1 MEEKAGVSPSPTDM
15 KREVGVRSPSPL
27 TSVSPPPDTDAL
39 PSLDT
44 FTEEDQ
50 AKVTKIQAAARGKIA
65 RKEVA
70 AKKKSTAA
78 EVRNAFSCFS
88 PS

>member
-1 MEEKAGVSPSPTDM
+1 MRRCVGMQASGNATKKAMMLAAEGEEGEA
-15 KREVGVRSPSPL
+15 L
-27 TSVSPPPDTDAL
+27 L